1 MNLSFIL
8 RTAKLKIM
16 KTRLVIFTA
25 ILLCMVQ
32 FSEAQIKFGIRG
44 GINSARV
51 KLKDYTNIDY
61 DLAYAKGDPG
71 YHFGVMSQI
80 KLLGIFVQ
88 PEVLFTVAKND
99 IQVTDH
105 LNSTPPEAGKQK
117 FYKLDVPVIV
127 GYKLGPLKL
136 QAGPVGTF
144 MLGSKSPLLDKY
156 NMEQDFKGATF
167 GFQAGVGLE
176 LSSLL
181 VDVKYEGNLS
191 RLGDGVNIGGERFN
205 FDQRMSQWIFSI
217 GYLF

>member
-1 MNLSFIL
+1 
-8 RTAKLKIM
+8 M
-16 KTRLVIFTA
+16 KTRLAIFTV
-25 ILLCMVQ
+25 ILLCMAQ

-51 KLKDYTNIDY
+51 KLKDFYSQDY
-61 DLAYAKGDPG
+61 KLEYAKGDPG

-88 PEVLFTVAKND
+88 PEILFTTAKND
-99 IQVTDH
+99 VQITD
-105 LNSTPPEAGKQK
+105 LVNGSDPDPGKQK

-156 NMEQDFKGATF
+156 NMEQNFKGATF

-191 RLGDGVNIGGERFN
+191 RLGDGVNIGGEQFN